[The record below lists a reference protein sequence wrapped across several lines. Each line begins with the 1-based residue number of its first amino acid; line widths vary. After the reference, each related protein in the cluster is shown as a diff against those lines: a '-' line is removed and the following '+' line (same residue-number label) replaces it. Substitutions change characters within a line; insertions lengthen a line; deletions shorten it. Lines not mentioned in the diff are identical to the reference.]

1 MTNAEAAEYYV
12 AQADDA
18 LAHGE
23 RAYAH
28 QLYHSAVMHDSN
40 NLSAREGFAATENP
54 HRVPPVR
61 AES

>member
-18 LAHGE
+18 LAHGGT
-23 RAYAH
+23 AYAH

-40 NLSAREGFAATENP
+40 
-54 HRVPPVR
+54 
-61 AES
+61 